1 MTRDDVTETQ
11 AEPAADWLAG
21 RFEAQRA
28 QLRSVAY
35 RLLGST
41 SEADDVLQDAWLRI
55 ARSDTDSVRNL
66 NAWMTTVVA
75 RLCLDAL
82 RSRNA
87 RREQPVG
94 VHVPDPI
101 VSLVDPVGAAA
112 DDPEQAAVMADS
124 VGLAMLVVLDNLSP
138 PERLALVL
146 HDVFGL
152 PFEEIAPI
160 VERTPVAT
168 RKLASRARARISGRG
183 AADADVD
190 LARQRRV
197 IAAFLA
203 AARDGDFNALL
214 KILDPNVVVR
224 ADYGPRSAL
233 SRELHGAD
241 AVAHQALAFRSL
253 VGGARPALVNGSLG
267 FVVYS
272 GDRLYA
278 ILAMTIRDDHIIEL
292 DILADP
298 ARLRYALATPP
309 MA

>member
-1 MTRDDVTETQ
+1 MTRHDVTE
-11 AEPAADWLAG
+11 PNGDWLAE
-21 RFEAQRA
+21 RFEAQRP

-35 RLLGST
+35 RLLGSV

-55 ARSDTDSVRNL
+55 ARSDTDAVRNL
-66 NAWMTTVVA
+66 GPWMTTVVA

-82 RSRNA
+82 RSRRA
-87 RREQPVG
+87 RREEAIG
-94 VHVPDPI
+94 VHLPDPI
-101 VSLVDPVGAAA
+101 VSLPDAAPG
-112 DDPEQAAVMADS
+112 PEQAALTADS
-124 VGLAMLVVLDNLSP
+124 VGLAMLVVLDTLSP
-138 PERLALVL
+138 PERLAFVL

-152 PFEEIAPI
+152 PFEEISPI
-160 VERTPVAT
+160 VERTPSAT
-168 RKLASRARARISGRG
+168 RKLASRARARIRGRST
-183 AADADVD
+183 ADSDADPT
-190 LARQRRV
+190 RHRRV

-214 KILDPNVVVR
+214 KVLDPNVVVR
-224 ADYGPRSAL
+224 ADYGPGHAL

-253 VGGARPALVNGSLG
+253 VGGARPALVNGSPG

-278 ILAMTIRDDHIIEL
+278 ILAMTIRDDHIAEL

-298 ARLRYALATPP
+298 ERLPYLLPKPP
-309 MA
+309 R